1 MMFSADLFI
10 LSAILNELS
19 QLAPA
24 VTIYQ
29 TFLHLL
35 IIIWQHTTVKW
46 LQGLGTAITH
56 NKSYR
61 EVSIVYPNLK
71 QNIY

>member
-1 MMFSADLFI
+1 MMFGAD
-10 LSAILNELS
+10 LNELS
-19 QLAPA
+19 HLAPA

-35 IIIWQHTTVKW
+35 IIIWQHTTAKW
-46 LQGLGTAITH
+46 LQGLGTIITH

-71 QNIY
+71 QDIY